1 MLGMCSLL
9 PVVSTPSPTQPSTS
23 LGPTLQNLALVG
35 GIAGGVGGFLFLMI
49 IVLVVIV
56 VVLKYQVRGRG
67 HYKFNVSG
75 KFTVK

>member
-9 PVVSTPSPTQPSTS
+9 PVVSTPSPTQLSTS
-23 LGPTLQNLALVG
+23 PTLQNTALVG

-56 VVLKYQVRGRG
+56 VVLKYLVRGRS
-67 HYKFNVSG
+67 HYKFNISG